1 MSLPHDIARCPGA
14 GSAKEG
20 WRDGCKDCLRRT
32 SKPPKTAQWVPW
44 MAPPTVIAF
53 DCQYHVP
60 QKEQRNVT

>member
-20 WRDGCKDCLRRT
+20 WREGCKDCLRRT

-44 MAPPTVIAF
+44 MAPPPVIVF
-53 DCQYHVP
+53 ECPYHVP
-60 QKEQRNVT
+60 PKGGKP